1 MNYKAKRMYVEWTE
15 GSPEGPCYNRTHSG
29 WFDHIVFQGWF
40 MSLMLPTLRRQ
51 KGTKVLIGDNLSSHI
66 SGEVM

>member
-1 MNYKAKRMYVEWTE
+1 MLSGLREVLRDHVITE
-15 GSPEGPCYNRTHSG
+15 H
-29 WFDHIVFQGWF
+29 FLVALIDHIVFQGWF
-40 MSLMLPTLRRQ
+40 MSLMLPTLRQQ